1 MSVYKLPPRGDRIAF
16 WGTLAAALLAVG
28 AGFLIAASQTNCKM
42 WVAFFIAAGSLAA
55 LVSIYV
61 FVALFIGR
69 GLPDMGEVR
78 RIKQLEREHEAMLA
92 NFARRDA
99 LQELADELANNARD
113 LRIELGNDRVFG
125 AFHPGNAWEKNR
137 HVLRDNSE
145 TRALVQNAYQLTHAI
160 NQRATERYDAAS
172 QADAND
178 PQWQKLTEEEKQER
192 EETLSAVQKAKLP

>member
-1 MSVYKLPPRGDRIAF
+1 MGGAAC
-16 WGTLAAALLAVG
+16 AAARRTATTTFITATTGRSG
-28 AGFLIAASQTNCKM
+28 A
-42 WVAFFIAAGSLAA
+42 
-55 LVSIYV
+55 
-61 FVALFIGR
+61 
-69 GLPDMGEVR
+69 
-78 RIKQLEREHEAMLA
+78 IKQLEREHEAMLA

-145 TRALVQNAYQLTHAI
+145 TRALVQNAYQLTHGI

-192 EETLSAVQKAKLP
+192 EETLSAVQKAKAALDELMDSERA